1 MIAKNFPKNGSL
13 VIAQI
18 DKIERYGAYLKL
30 IEYGNV
36 EAFMPLREVSTGW
49 IKNIHEFLHKGRKI
63 VCRVTDVNEQKNTI
77 DISLKKVTQ
86 KESKEKIKEYN
97 LENRISSL
105 MNIAIKKAG
114 LSHQRQTI
122 QKNILADFGTYTKFH
137 AEAVQSQSPK
147 NTNVP
152 EELIKL
158 YRSIIESSKKQKKYA
173 VSYTVS
179 FTYTDTMSGIDG
191 IKSALGAAASKG
203 VSVHYLG
210 APHYIIE
217 ASGKD
222 YPEAEKKAKAGI
234 EAIQNRLQG
243 VEIEAKKNK
252 SKDDKTDIMESL

>member
-1 MIAKNFPKNGSL
+1 MMTKNLPRTGSL

-30 IEYGNV
+30 IEYDNA
-36 EAFMPLREVSTGW
+36 EAFMPLKEVSTGW

-86 KESKEKIKEYN
+86 KESKDKIKEYN

-105 MNIAIKKAG
+105 INIAIKKAG

-122 QKNILADFGTYTKFH
+122 QKNILVDFRSYTHFH
-137 AEAVQSQSPK
+137 NEVTQ
-147 NTNVP
+147 NTPNITNIP
-152 EELIKL
+152 EELVKT
-158 YRSIIESSKKQKKYA
+158 YKSIIESSKKQKRYD
-173 VSYTVS
+173 VSYSIS
-179 FTYTDTMSGIDG
+179 FTYMDTMSGIDK
-191 IKSALGAAASKG
+191 IKEALKSAAAKG
-203 VSVHYLG
+203 TTVHYLG

-222 YPEAEKKAKAGI
+222 YIDAEKKVKSGI
-234 EAIQNRLQG
+234 EAIEKSLPG
-243 VEIEAKKNK
+243 TEIEVKKNK
-252 SKDDKTDIMESL
+252 SKGDKTDIMESL